1 MHEQNLCCVKLKKT
15 TMRINKITIVAL
27 VVMLLGCDAGNR
39 VDPVFEDYFIKYYGE
54 DGNQEGV
61 DIYVNDDDSMIL
73 LGNSSSLTDKS
84 KPFIV
89 KTDSEGNVL
98 WQRQMGERDETAVD
112 VELITQGAY
121 QGKLVV
127 ISNVGTGDLTRVR
140 VTIVDQDGH
149 GVDSLVVGSSV
160 KQVAKSVSIAS
171 NNDFLISGYIAPDP
185 DKNLNMDNADDTA
198 DVMCLRL
205 SQSFQTSATPW
216 VWQGGQYRGSGEKAF
231 EVMLQD
237 TVKYV
242 IFGWSDTPLDDAAGV
257 FEDKFDVSVV
267 SVKGIPANGST
278 RTGLKGEE
286 QTCSQAIRVPAA
298 QEDGFFLIGTST
310 SGPNSNIYIAKYSK
324 DLTVTKL
331 YQKLLYGQKMEGVA
345 VANAVQD
352 EGYFLLA
359 DAIQDNNNSNIFL
372 VHIRFDGSEV
382 WTSTFG
388 TDDGDDRA
396 GAVAALKDGR
406 VAVLGTMDL
415 ETQKKM
421 ALIIV
426 TQKGGFS
433 N

>member
-1 MHEQNLCCVKLKKT
+1 
-15 TMRINKITIVAL
+15 MRITKITIVAV
-27 VVMLLGCDAGNR
+27 VVMLLGCDTSNS
-39 VDPVFEDYFIKYYGE
+39 VDPFFEDYFIKYYGE

-73 LGNSSSLTDKS
+73 LGNSSSLTEKS

-89 KTDSEGNVL
+89 KTDPEGNVL
-98 WQRQMGERDETAVD
+98 WQRQMGERDEEAVD
-112 VELITQGAY
+112 VELITQGTH

-127 ISNVGTGDLTRVR
+127 ISNVGAGESTRIR
-140 VTIVDQDGH
+140 VTIVEQNGH
-149 GVDSLVVGSSV
+149 GVDSVVLNSAV
-160 KQVAKSVSIAS
+160 KQVAKTVTIAS

-185 DKNLNMDNADDTA
+185 VKNPGMEHADDTA
-198 DVMCLRL
+198 DVMCLRIT
-205 SQSFQTSATPW
+205 QSFQTSATPW
-216 VWQGGQYRGSGEKAF
+216 VWQGGQYNGSGEKAF

-242 IFGWSDTPLDDAAGV
+242 IFGWSDTPLDDAAGI

-267 SVKGIPANGST
+267 NVKGIPADGST
-278 RTGLKGEE
+278 RTGLKGEA

-310 SGPNSNIYIAKYSK
+310 SGPNSNIYVAKYSK

-331 YQKLLYGQKMEGVA
+331 AQKLLYGQKLEGAA
-345 VANAVQD
+345 VAAAVQD

-359 DAIQDNNNSNIFL
+359 NEIQDNNNSNIFL

-382 WTSTFG
+382 WNSTFG
-388 TDDGDDRA
+388 TDEGDDKA
-396 GAVAALKDGR
+396 EAVAALKDGR

-426 TQKGGFS
+426 TPKGGFS

>member
-39 VDPVFEDYFIKYYGE
+39 VDPFFEDYFIKYYGE

-171 NNDFLISGYIAPDP
+171 NNDFLISG
-185 DKNLNMDNADDTA
+185 
-198 DVMCLRL
+198 
-205 SQSFQTSATPW
+205 
-216 VWQGGQYRGSGEKAF
+216 
-231 EVMLQD
+231 
-237 TVKYV
+237 
-242 IFGWSDTPLDDAAGV
+242 
-257 FEDKFDVSVV
+257 
-267 SVKGIPANGST
+267 
-278 RTGLKGEE
+278 
-286 QTCSQAIRVPAA
+286 
-298 QEDGFFLIGTST
+298 
-310 SGPNSNIYIAKYSK
+310 
-324 DLTVTKL
+324 
-331 YQKLLYGQKMEGVA
+331 
-345 VANAVQD
+345 
-352 EGYFLLA
+352 
-359 DAIQDNNNSNIFL
+359 
-372 VHIRFDGSEV
+372 
-382 WTSTFG
+382 
-388 TDDGDDRA
+388 
-396 GAVAALKDGR
+396 
-406 VAVLGTMDL
+406 
-415 ETQKKM
+415 
-421 ALIIV
+421 
-426 TQKGGFS
+426 
-433 N
+433 